1 MEPKTS
7 VKIRDLCQLPNLMSL
22 SRIPLGFLV
31 GFYLWQ
37 DDPTA
42 TLIAAL
48 LLILAG
54 ITDALDGYLARRAGK
69 VTALGIALDPVAD
82 KLFAG
87 IVTIGLIL
95 FRDFPLWLAAMI
107 IGRDLLILGFSR
119 FLTRGRAIS
128 LPSNLI
134 GKWAFAWLAVLLGAH
149 VIRFEFSIAL
159 VTPLVVAL
167 LIASAISYGRV
178 FLIIKSGRSPK
189 PFADRS
195 LYRSIRYSF
204 LAAMTIAHAVM
215 FYREFLS

>member
-1 MEPKTS
+1 
-7 VKIRDLCQLPNLMSL
+7 MSL

-31 GFYLWQ
+31 VFYLWR
-37 DDPTA
+37 DDSTA

-54 ITDALDGYLARRAGK
+54 ITDALDGYLARRAGN
-69 VTALGIALDPVAD
+69 VTKLGIALDPIAD

-95 FRDFPLWLAAMI
+95 FRGFPLWLAAMV
-107 IGRDLLILGFSR
+107 IGRDLLIVGFSR
-119 FLTRGRAIS
+119 FLARGRDVS

-134 GKWAFAWLAVLLGAH
+134 GKWAFAWLATLLGAY
-149 VIRFEFSIAL
+149 VIRFEFSISIL
-159 VTPLVVAL
+159 TPLVAVL

-178 FLIIKSGRSPK
+178 FLIVRSGGIPK
-189 PFADRS
+189 PFADRT

-204 LAAMTIAHAVM
+204 LAAMTIVHAIM